1 LHGDYKGPNL
11 FGEER
16 IMQKTARVLQ
26 EETISLRDAKANLSS
41 LTKQAKEGTRVI
53 ITNHGTPIAD
63 LVQHGT
69 GMNSVRYLKRPGP
82 LPTPI
87 KLKGKGPTASELIM
101 MDREG

>member
-1 LHGDYKGPNL
+1 
-11 FGEER
+11 
-16 IMQKTARVLQ
+16 MQKTVRLLQ

-69 GMNSVRYLKRPGP
+69 GMGSVRYLKRPGS
-82 LPTPI
+82 LPVPI
-87 KLKGKGPTASELIM
+87 KLKGTGPTASELVM

>member
-1 LHGDYKGPNL
+1 
-11 FGEER
+11 
-16 IMQKTARVLQ
+16 MQKIARVLQ

-41 LTKQAKEGTRVI
+41 LTKQAKEGTRVV

-69 GMNSVRYLKRPGP
+69 GVGSVHYLKRPGP
-82 LPTPI
+82 LPAPI
-87 KLKGKGPTASELIM
+87 KLKGKGPTASELVL